1 MADVG
6 GVVRRNRPGTK
17 AEVCRMFLFS
27 IVEIIKVE
35 FNLRHVIRYLL
46 NHYNN

>member
-17 AEVCRMFLFS
+17 AEVCQKFLFWL
-27 IVEIIKVE
+27 VEIIKVE
-35 FNLRHVIRYLL
+35 FNLRDVSRYLL
-46 NHYNN
+46 N